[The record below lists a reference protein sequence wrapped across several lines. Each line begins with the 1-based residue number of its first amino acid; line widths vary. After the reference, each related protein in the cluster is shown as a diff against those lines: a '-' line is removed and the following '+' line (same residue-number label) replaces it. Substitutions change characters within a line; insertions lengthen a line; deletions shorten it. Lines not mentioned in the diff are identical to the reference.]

1 MCLLLLALL
10 WVPAAAAPDDPVAF
24 AEWFVEQD
32 FQGAEYHQWA
42 AVLAALID
50 GIDRS
55 REAKLPIEQPVYTA
69 ILSGTKY
76 HTNEACSA
84 LRNASKILTMDI
96 KEAKGRGFEAC
107 SRCK

>member
-32 FQGAEYHQWA
+32 FQGAEYHQWT

-55 REAKLPIEQPVYTA
+55 RETKLPIEQPVYTA

-76 HTNEACSA
+76 HTSEACSA
-84 LRNASKILTMDI
+84 LKNASKILMMDI
-96 KEAKGRGFEAC
+96 EEAKGRGFEAC